1 MSDWGW
7 VALAY
12 TVTFG
17 TITGYAL
24 ILGRRLRRTR
34 RRLGELP

>member
-7 VALAY
+7 VVLAY

-17 TITGYAL
+17 TIAGYAL

>member
-12 TVTFG
+12 TIV
-17 TITGYAL
+17 YAT
-24 ILGRRLRRTR
+24 LGVYTAWLLVRLRRHGGDSR
-34 RRLGELP
+34 